1 MSILSALRAGKG
13 LVNSSIWFL
22 SSKRF
27 LRNKPPLRTKTQGSE
42 KRLDIVILGTPN
54 VGKSALL
61 NRLIGTHVAAA
72 TRKAHTTRR
81 QILGV
86 LNYKSTQLVF
96 FDTPG
101 YIAEMEAKSKEKN
114 QLRLQTKSAAEST
127 DVVMIVIDAARR
139 LTEKYDVEFCEMAKM
154 AYAGAK
160 QEVIL
165 ILNKVDLVEPK
176 DRLLDVVEKY
186 VSLMNGVRYGPEGR
200 HLAEL
205 DVTTFMI
212 SALKDDGVI
221 DIKNYLLASSSYK
234 PWILSK
240 ERGSTNMS
248 DAEIVQEIVYEKLLE
263 NVHDEIPH
271 SAVVKC
277 TAISEINPTRLLV
290 NVAILVDNDRQKRI
304 VIGQQG
310 RSMLKIRQAASKL
323 LEAILR
329 KDIILE
335 FDISSSKSKAKDGI
349 SDSRQNTE
357 EDVVDENFGEEESE
371 VGDFVES
378 TSTSPSQ
385 IDRTT

>member
-1 MSILSALRAGKG
+1 MLNSLSAFR
-13 LVNSSIWFL
+13 VSINPSLWFVL
-22 SSKRF
+22 PRRF

-127 DVVMIVIDAARR
+127 DIVMIVIDAARR

-186 VSLMNGVRYGPEGR
+186 VSLMNGVKYGPEGR
-200 HLAEL
+200 HLAQL

-234 PWILSK
+234 SWILPK

-248 DAEIVQEIVYEKLLE
+248 DGEIVQEIVYEKLLE

-271 SAVVKC
+271 SALVQC
-277 TAISEINPTRLLV
+277 TSISEINPTRLMV
-290 NVAILVDNDRQKRI
+290 NVTISVENDRQKRI

-310 RSMLKIRQAASKL
+310 RSMLKIRQAACKL
-323 LEAILR
+323 LEAILH

-335 FDISSSKSKAKDGI
+335 FDIQTKSKSTDAAQYSRDDSENVGFDEDDFNDKD
-349 SDSRQNTE
+349 SANKEFLVSSMSPPQ
-357 EDVVDENFGEEESE
+357 
-371 VGDFVES
+371 VG
-378 TSTSPSQ
+378 
-385 IDRTT
+385 